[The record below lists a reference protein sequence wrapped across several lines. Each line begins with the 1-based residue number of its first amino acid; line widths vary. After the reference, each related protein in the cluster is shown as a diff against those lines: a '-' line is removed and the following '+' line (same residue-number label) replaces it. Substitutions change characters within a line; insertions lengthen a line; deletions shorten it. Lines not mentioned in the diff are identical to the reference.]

1 MVRVL
6 TEVPPP
12 PPQGGDNIPRVEVVE
27 DSPGDNTGDNLLS
40 PPFHH
45 LEAGL
50 AQYEVSDSGSSSS
63 FEVLLPDFSSLGLS
77 DVKQPDSSGT
87 CGEASKGKRSPSPTP
102 EVCPRS
108 TDTR

>member
-1 MVRVL
+1 M
-6 TEVPPP
+6 
-12 PPQGGDNIPRVEVVE
+12 VE
-27 DSPGDNTGDNLLS
+27 DSPGDTTG
-40 PPFHH
+40 
-45 LEAGL
+45 EAGL

-102 EVCPRS
+102 EVGPRS